1 MIRGKSI
8 VWVNM
13 YLFIFLFLSCF
24 YMVTANAKEETTP
37 LNLAVVNTATVI
49 KKDKVYNAENLFEL
63 EKGMTVVRI
72 SDDGNWSYV
81 HYKDYDGYVRSMFL
95 DDLQDQQEV
104 EQEFEHI
111 DIVAENSYERVKELQ
126 KERLRNIIYLVAII
140 IAVTGGVIGLIA
152 TTIIKR
158 KEEKQQEEDRN
169 GECTGENN

>member
-1 MIRGKSI
+1 MKYPIRFCLI
-8 VWVNM
+8 NIL
-13 YLFIFLFLSCF
+13 LFICF
-24 YMVTANAKEETTP
+24 FIMT
-37 LNLAVVNTATVI
+37 LNVWAEDIQDDLAEVMVVNTSTVI